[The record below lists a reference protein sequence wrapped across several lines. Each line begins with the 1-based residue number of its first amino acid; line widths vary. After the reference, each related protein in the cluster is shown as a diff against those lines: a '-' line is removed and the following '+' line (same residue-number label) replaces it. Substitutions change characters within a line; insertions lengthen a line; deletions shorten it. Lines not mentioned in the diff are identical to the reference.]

1 MALMLDPPP
10 RTFPIDNGR
19 ERPLRCGFGRAW
31 SFDALSLPRLAS
43 HWPASMT
50 LATSSPPPASSSRTL
65 TSAFSASRRATT
77 APADPEPQMM
87 KSSCGRRAAVSLCW
101 LRRTRAMQAA
111 AAAGLRSPAGR
122 SACSVWTLCTPCSL
136 RLLDV
141 RGCGTACCQRS
152 TPSPSLLSDRQHD
165 LPDLFVGFH
174 VVIRFDD
181 LLEAEGFGDFR
192 FELSAL
198 YSIVDVA
205 LGSREPLGIRCDC
218 DLRQPIATN
227 TQGLLESGY
236 EGKGSLSGG
245 EHAVF
250 ETKCLG
256 SC

>member
-31 SFDALSLPRLAS
+31 KLRARWLPSVAS

-65 TSAFSASRRATT
+65 TSAFSARRRATT
-77 APADPEPQMM
+77 APADPEPQMR

-101 LRRTRAMQAA
+101 LRRMRAMHAA
-111 AAAGLRSPAGR
+111 AAAGLRAPAGR
-122 SACSVWTLCTPCSL
+122 SACRVWTLCTPCFL
-136 RLLDV
+136 RLLGV
-141 RGCGTACCQRS
+141 RGGGTACCQRS
-152 TPSPSLLSDRQHD
+152 TPSPRLLSDRQHD
-165 LPDLFVGFH
+165 LPDLLVGFH

-192 FELSAL
+192 FELSGL
-198 YSIVDVA
+198 DPIVDVA
-205 LGSREPLGIRCDC
+205 LGSREPLGIRCDG

-227 TQGLLESGY
+227 TQALLESGY
-236 EGKGSLSGG
+236 ERKGGLSPG
-245 EHAVF
+245 EPAIF
-250 ETKCLG
+250 
-256 SC
+256 